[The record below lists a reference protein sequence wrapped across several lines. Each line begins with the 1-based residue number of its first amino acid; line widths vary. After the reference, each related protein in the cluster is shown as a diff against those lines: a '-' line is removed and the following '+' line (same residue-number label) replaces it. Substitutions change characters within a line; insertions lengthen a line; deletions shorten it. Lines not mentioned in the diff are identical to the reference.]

1 MKIYYTKTDEYA
13 IVEGDIATVG
23 ITNYASEHLG
33 DIIFVDKIASG
44 KKVKKEA
51 VLTSIESVKAATDV
65 FAPVSGEIIEFNPEV
80 GKNPGSVNQ
89 GAESTGW
96 IAKIKMTDPGELAS
110 LLDAQAYASIHS

>member
-1 MKIYYTKTDEYA
+1 MKVYYTKTDEYA
-13 IVEGDIATVG
+13 IVDGDVATVG

-33 DIIFVDKIASG
+33 DIIFVDKIPSG
-44 KKVKKEA
+44 KKVKKES

-65 FAPVSGEIIEFNPEV
+65 FSPVSGEIIEFNEEV

-96 IAKIKMTDPGELAS
+96 IAKIKLSDPGELAS
-110 LLDAQAYASIHS
+110 LLDAESYSKIHS